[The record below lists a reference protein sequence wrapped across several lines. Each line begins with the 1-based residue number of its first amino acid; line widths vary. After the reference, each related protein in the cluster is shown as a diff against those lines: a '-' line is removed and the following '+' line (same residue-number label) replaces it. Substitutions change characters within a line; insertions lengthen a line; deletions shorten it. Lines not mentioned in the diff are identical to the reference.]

1 MPFPAFIKFHL
12 NGTVLSGRTMKA
24 WGLDDVREVW
34 EFDHEVGNGH
44 YEDYGY
50 RKEWAYSH
58 CPLTVITEIGNHV
71 PPLYNSICTDENLE
85 KVEIFWPQYKSKEH
99 KEDIYF
105 THKLWPVKIRSVEL
119 FFPNVKDRQFEKYG
133 HLAKIVFRYHWI
145 EWKYVQGNRIFKGE
159 WPSFSTEGMQ
169 DDKNRKELEE
179 VENAPMSAQESAF
192 LDYWENKDKKKNQ
205 PDEADKIDFITVE
218 DGQKIVKVARKWIG
232 TPYLS
237 KGITKKGADC
247 SGAVN
252 GIYTEAGFPFDHC
265 SSFDFVNDNHFK
277 PSPGNSP
284 QVGDVGYWPGHLMIY
299 EENSGTTHKK
309 EIANGWSA
317 SHPGGDAFDVARY
330 QWFDTHYKASVRW
343 YRYLKSNN
351 SKR

>member
-12 NGTVLSGRTMKA
+12 NGTVLSGRTMKIG
-24 WGLDDVREVW
+24 GLSDVREVW
-34 EFDHEVGNGH
+34 EFNHEVGSGH

-71 PPLYNSICTDENLE
+71 PPLYNSICKDENLE

-179 VENAPMSAQESAF
+179 VENAPMSAQESTF
-192 LDYWENKDKKKNQ
+192 LDYWENKDKKKSTPEKRNYNFGKVTGK
-205 PDEADKIDFITVE
+205 DDKTIANISFSIMDSTGKE
-218 DGQKIVKVARKWIG
+218 L
-232 TPYLS
+232 Y
-237 KGITKKGADC
+237 KGKTTAQGEIIAELETSC
-247 SGAVN
+247 
-252 GIYTEAGFPFDHC
+252 
-265 SSFDFVNDNHFK
+265 K
-277 PSPGNSP
+277 PSEIHIGNS
-284 QVGDVGYWPGHLMIY
+284 
-299 EENSGTTHKK
+299 
-309 EIANGWSA
+309 
-317 SHPGGDAFDVARY
+317 
-330 QWFDTHYKASVRW
+330 
-343 YRYLKSNN
+343 
-351 SKR
+351 

>member
-12 NGTVLSGRTMKA
+12 NGTAISGRTVKS
-24 WGLDDVREVW
+24 WGLEDVREVW

-50 RKEWAYSH
+50 KKEWAYSH

-71 PPLYNSICTDENLE
+71 PPLYKSICADENLE

-105 THKLWPVKIRSVEL
+105 IHKLWPVKIRSVEL

-179 VENAPMSAQESAF
+179 VENAPMSAEESAF
-192 LDYWENKDKKKNQ
+192 LDYWENKDKKKSTPEKRNYNFGKVTGKDDK
-205 PDEADKIDFITVE
+205 PIADISFKII
-218 DGQKIVKVARKWIG
+218 DGSGKE
-232 TPYLS
+232 LC
-237 KGITKKGADC
+237 KGKTTAQGEIIAELETSC
-247 SGAVN
+247 N
-252 GIYTEAGFPFDHC
+252 
-265 SSFDFVNDNHFK
+265 
-277 PSPGNSP
+277 PSEIHIGNS
-284 QVGDVGYWPGHLMIY
+284 
-299 EENSGTTHKK
+299 
-309 EIANGWSA
+309 
-317 SHPGGDAFDVARY
+317 
-330 QWFDTHYKASVRW
+330 
-343 YRYLKSNN
+343 
-351 SKR
+351 